1 MTPGKHNVSALKQN
15 TGPIFIVGSPRS
27 GTTLLQYMLRAHPRI
42 SLPTG
47 ESHFI
52 VPLYRNRE
60 AYGEM
65 SNLQSLRKLLIELQS
80 RYGHFLSGDLHGIK
94 FDSESLAREFH
105 QAGAS
110 SIADVI
116 TFLFEKNAKGE
127 GKVRWGDKTPY
138 YALHLP
144 TMLEMF
150 PSAQFIHLIRDGR
163 GVALS
168 LMDRKHDFK
177 VYNAYHAAKYWQQYV
192 ETARISGQALGQG
205 VYLETHY
212 EELLNDPEREL
223 RKICAFLGEDYFPS
237 LLDYQKPEETTHTLL
252 HKPIQ
257 KENGEKW
264 RHKLSSSEISLF
276 ESGAGETLRAFGY
289 VPLTGA
295 EPHHRAVRGL
305 FRLHNSLMGW
315 WNKNEK
321 SWKGGGD

>member
-1 MTPGKHNVSALKQN
+1 MTFGKCNASAPQKN

-52 VPLYRNRE
+52 IPLYRRRE
-60 AYGEM
+60 AYGDM
-65 SNLQSLRKLLIELQS
+65 RDLQSLRRFLSELQS

-94 FDSESLAREFH
+94 FDPESLAHEFH
-105 QAGAS
+105 KAGVS
-110 SIADVI
+110 SVADVI
-116 TFLFEKNAKGE
+116 TSLFDKNAKGE

-150 PSAQFIHLIRDGR
+150 PGAQFIHLIRDGR

-192 ETARISGQALGQG
+192 ETARISGRALGNE
-205 VYLETHY
+205 VYLETYY

-237 LLDYQKPEETTHTLL
+237 LLEYQKPEETTHTLL

-264 RHKLSSSEISLF
+264 RHKLTKSEISLF

-289 VPLTGA
+289 VPLTEGRA
-295 EPHHRAVRGL
+295 HPRAVRGL
-305 FRLHNSLMGW
+305 YRLHNSLMSW
-315 WNKNEK
+315 WNRNEK
-321 SWKGGGD
+321 SWKGGS